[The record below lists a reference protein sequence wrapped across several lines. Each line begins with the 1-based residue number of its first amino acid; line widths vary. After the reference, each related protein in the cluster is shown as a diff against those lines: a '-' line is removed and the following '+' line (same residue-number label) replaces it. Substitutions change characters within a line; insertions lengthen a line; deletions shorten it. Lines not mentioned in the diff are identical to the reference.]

1 MKNWL
6 DQLRDLHGLTVVKRF
21 ALITGVQLRWS
32 LSLKK
37 LKKSRFIDQDSKL
50 LLNESKRFNNLLA
63 IESAVSMGVS
73 IKLSGSAV
81 NR

>member
-1 MKNWL
+1 MIG
-6 DQLRDLHGLTVVKRF
+6 QVV
-21 ALITGVQLRWS
+21 LIPGVQLRWS

-50 LLNESKRFNNLLA
+50 LLKGSKRFNNLLA